1 MEQMNGYTVGFK
13 HVQLTEKIIS
23 IFYEVYNELEF
34 GFLESVYENAMC
46 IALRSAGLGVEC
58 QVPISVWFRGYEV
71 GTLRAD
77 LLVEGSVMLE
87 LKAARALESSHD
99 AQLLDELRATPIE
112 VGLLLNFGPKPDI
125 RRLAFDNDRKK
136 IGTNPLG
143 PPATE
148 SPDQKI

>member
-1 MEQMNGYTVGFK
+1 
-13 HVQLTEKIIS
+13 
-23 IFYEVYNELEF
+23 
-34 GFLESVYENAMC
+34 
-46 IALRSAGLGVEC
+46 
-58 QVPISVWFRGYEV
+58 
-71 GTLRAD
+71 
-77 LLVEGSVMLE
+77 MLE

-125 RRLAFDNDRKK
+125 RRFAFDNDRKK